1 MRSRIL
7 EKRLERA
14 EQAARVDSKFLEQC
28 ICFPPHEQPEFRWR
42 AEAEA
47 AATVL
52 CPIHGLRFQ
61 IVVTRFLYRPLLY
74 YLTDFESGWPHRS
87 QQYQKAMQASFDP
100 ALWPVREEVTLGSET
115 MLILRDGRQI
125 PSGGTAISYV
135 PGEHIPCKQE
145 AC

>member
-1 MRSRIL
+1 VSFR
-7 EKRLERA
+7 
-14 EQAARVDSKFLEQC
+14 SKFK
-28 ICFPPHEQPEFRWR
+28 WR

-52 CPIHGLRFQ
+52 CPTHGLRFQ
-61 IVVTRFLYRPLLY
+61 IVVTRFLYRPLWY
-74 YLTDFESGWPHRS
+74 YLADFERGWPHRS

-100 ALWPVREEVTLGSET
+100 ALWPVQEEVDLGPST
-115 MLILRDGRQI
+115 MLVLRDGRQV
-125 PSGGTAISYV
+125 PSGGTAIGYVPV